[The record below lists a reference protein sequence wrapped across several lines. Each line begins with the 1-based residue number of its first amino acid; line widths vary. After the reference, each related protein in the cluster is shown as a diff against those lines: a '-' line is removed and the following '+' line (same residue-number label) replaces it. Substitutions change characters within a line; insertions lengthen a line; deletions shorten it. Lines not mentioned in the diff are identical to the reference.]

1 MKKEQGYPMT
11 IVTITDENFAE
22 VTAGQPSLIL
32 ITNGDDKLR
41 GDFKTAFSKES
52 DQHDDMVFGQV
63 NPDKNPELSTRFN
76 YQQKS
81 LLIGWYGDEAVL
93 RRSRP
98 WGSDL
103 PGAIQ
108 TIQDAI
114 VDHAPIETET
124 ETETPEP
131 IKEKKPMAVLDQP
144 LHVTDMTFEKEA
156 IEASHEMPVLI
167 DFWAEWC
174 GPCRM
179 VAPILDKLAKEF
191 AGKARIVKVDTDKNP
206 GLSQAFQ
213 IRSIPTIAVFKE
225 GKLIFMQPGA
235 LPEPAFRDLIQQAI
249 DVVIPEDEATP
260 EEQ

>member
-1 MKKEQGYPMT
+1 MS
-11 IVTITDENFAE
+11 IVTINDDNFAQ
-22 VTAGQPSLIL
+22 VASQGALLL

-41 GDFKTAFSKES
+41 GDFKTAFAKAS
-52 DQHDDMVFGQV
+52 DENDDIVFGQV
-63 NPDKNPELSTRFN
+63 NPDDNPTLAGQFN
-76 YQQKS
+76 YQSKS
-81 LLIGWYGDEAVL
+81 LLVGWYQDEVIV

-108 TIQDAI
+108 SMQDVI
-114 VDHAPIETET
+114 VTDEPEESD
-124 ETETPEP
+124 ELPEP
-131 IKEKKPMAVLDQP
+131 ENNSKEKKTMAVLDKPMAV
-144 LHVTDMTFEKEA
+144 TDTDFEKEA
-156 IEASHEMPVLI
+156 IIASHDMPVLV

-179 VAPILDKLAKEF
+179 VAPILEKLAKEF
-191 AGKARIVKVDTDKNP
+191 AGQVKIVKVDTDKNP

-213 IRSIPTIAVFKE
+213 IRSIPTIAIFKQ

-249 DVVIPEDEATP
+249 NVEIPEDEPTP
-260 EEQ
+260 EQ

>member
-1 MKKEQGYPMT
+1 MT
-11 IVTITDENFAE
+11 VITVTDENFADITGTKAT
-22 VTAGQPSLIL
+22 VLM

-41 GDFKTAFSKES
+41 GDFKTAFNKAATEHN
-52 DQHDDMVFGQV
+52 DIIFGEV
-63 NPDKNPELSTRFN
+63 NPEKSPTLSEKFN
-76 YQQKS
+76 YQNKS
-81 LLIGWYGDEAVL
+81 LLIGWYGDEAIV

-103 PGAIQ
+103 PGAIK

-114 VDHAPIETET
+114 VANASVEPEAEEQPEETQEET
-124 ETETPEP
+124 
-131 IKEKKPMAVLDQP
+131 KAMAVLDKPMAV
-144 LHVTDMTFEKEA
+144 TDTTFEQEA
-156 IEASHEMPVLI
+156 IIASNDMPVLV

-179 VAPILDKLAKEF
+179 VAPILDKLAEEF
-191 AGKARIVKVDTDKNP
+191 AGQVRIVKVDTDKNP

-213 IRSIPTIAVFKE
+213 IRSIPTIAIFKQ

-249 DVVIPEDEATP
+249 DVEIPEEDEEEATP
-260 EEQ
+260 EQ